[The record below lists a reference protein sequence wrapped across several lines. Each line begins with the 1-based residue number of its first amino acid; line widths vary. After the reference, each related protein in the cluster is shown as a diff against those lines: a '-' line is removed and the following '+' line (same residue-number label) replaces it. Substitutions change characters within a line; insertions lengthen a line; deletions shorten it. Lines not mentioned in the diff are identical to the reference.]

1 MSWLQL
7 TGWRSEYGVWIY
19 SLLSRIE
26 KPLNPD
32 LGSVLRDLALFLSQE
47 RAKLLAKSALDAELL
62 VKNSEK
68 SSSDNEHNN
77 VDIDL
82 PGDKD
87 IAAFNLFICL
97 VAKYFDQADLADTF
111 S

>member
-1 MSWLQL
+1 MAWLQL
-7 TGWRSEYGVWIY
+7 TGWRAEYGAWIY

-32 LGSVLRDLALFLSQE
+32 LGSVLRDLALFCSQE
-47 RAKLLAKSALDAELL
+47 RNKLL
-62 VKNSEK
+62 EK
-68 SSSDNEHNN
+68 FTNESKENHENK
-77 VDIDL
+77 DGEEQ

-97 VAKYFDQADLADTF
+97 VSRYFDQADLADTP

>member
-1 MSWLQL
+1 VAWLQL
-7 TGWRSEYGVWIY
+7 TGWRAEYGAWIY

-32 LGSVLRDLALFLSQE
+32 LGSVLRDLALFCSQE
-47 RAKLLAKSALDAELL
+47 RNKLLEKSAKESKENHENKDGE
-62 VKNSEK
+62 EQ
-68 SSSDNEHNN
+68 
-77 VDIDL
+77 

-97 VAKYFDQADLADTF
+97 VSRYFDQADLADT
-111 S
+111 SS